1 MTFFFGKLSRK
12 VMVAMGLIV
21 GFQPNGRSL
30 IRWVTVIMCRG
41 EIWHTLF
48 TSSMIGIM
56 EMGGGGYI
64 YGNMHIWYLVSWSL
78 FILFCWLQFGEI
90 QKAIIWYVLIYIYS
104 LSQTFYL
111 SMATVLMALWAS
123 IMTHWRNDDKSKLLV
138 FFIRG

>member
-1 MTFFFGKLSRK
+1 
-12 VMVAMGLIV
+12 
-21 GFQPNGRSL
+21 
-30 IRWVTVIMCRG
+30 
-41 EIWHTLF
+41 
-48 TSSMIGIM
+48 M